1 MSEDSSKAVS
11 DAETN
16 PPKKSFLWITDV
28 FASEF
33 GNSDVQANYSRLYAW
48 MANQLGHMTLGLAT
62 TLAFV
67 WVYETMHDL
76 IQRQYGAFTSLG
88 DFLLNFA
95 GAVMLVGVSAFLVLA
110 RYTAIANEKTW
121 DHRNRVYPLPA
132 KVGLLIGAVIAAC
145 NVLLFF
151 RILSLPANPEDAAQ
165 DLGQDMGITH
175 GYALAAAAMTL
186 MSGVMILA
194 KDWRALALGAIFM
207 LGAYWFV
214 ASELPILQPWKNT
227 IAVILFTALGAVL
240 AATARIYDDTDE
252 KVGGAGALKN
262 TAILLVF
269 TVALCIA
276 LDRTA
281 TALDGRQGGWDGL
294 YNLEWRLAFAA
305 AAAALTLWLVKEF
318 GSDIPLVSVE
328 VAKAAFRRSCHG
340 HQRYPRIEREYFMD
354 AVWDARTDGAFYVT
368 GAVIAVSVLTTTGT
382 TLTDWA
388 SGPDFLGVLFFGLI
402 FLWSGKRWAYRQQA
416 LDLVDAPYASRLA
429 AFQNAVDLRV
439 LESRAKDSG
448 AGAMTLGPAFA
459 EPMKHLLSF
468 AKDESPD
475 NVEFDHLVIMGK
487 LGSGKSPL
495 GIAISSE
502 AALADIP
509 AAIGLP
515 WLGGSLKDR
524 KGLGNGNEGRRDA
537 RYLSL
542 KSLYRIARMPLDD
555 IAMAKRAW
563 MRSNPVGIEPDLT
576 AADLLI
582 VDDMSLAV
590 VEDTNPATGDVSPH
604 PDAEEEKKK
613 EEVARDGQD
622 VRMLKQILPK
632 LPKGTKQRTV
642 WMLDL
647 DETPDYG
654 ASDAPEVPERLRAIV
669 GTLAEGLGDQ
679 SVTARIALAVVHMN
693 LKVTQC
699 SAIGTETEHC
709 AGCPNRKAVTA

>member
-1 MSEDSSKAVS
+1 MSEDFSKAGN
-11 DAETN
+11 DGEN
-16 PPKKSFLWITDV
+16 KPPKKSLIWIMDV

-76 IQRQYGAFTSLG
+76 IRQQGGLFASTG
-88 DFLLNFA
+88 DFLLHFA
-95 GAVMLVGVSAFLVLA
+95 GAVMLVGVSAVLVFA
-110 RYTAIANEKTW
+110 RYKAVASEKTW
-121 DHRNRVYPLPA
+121 KHRNRVYPLPA
-132 KVGLLIGAVIAAC
+132 KTGLLIGAVIAVC
-145 NVLLFF
+145 NVLLFI
-151 RILSLPANPEDAAQ
+151 RVLSLPVSPDATA
-165 DLGQDMGITH
+165 QDMGISH

-207 LGAYWFV
+207 FGAYWFV
-214 ASELPILQPWKNT
+214 ASELPVLKPWKDT
-227 IAVILFTALGAVL
+227 VAIVLFVALGAVL
-240 AATARIYDDTDE
+240 AATARVYDDSDE
-252 KVGGAGALKN
+252 KVGGAGALFN
-262 TAILLVF
+262 TALLLIV
-269 TVALCIA
+269 TVALFMA
-276 LDRTA
+276 LDWAA
-281 TALDGRQGGWDGL
+281 TRLDDRQGGWDGL
-294 YNLEWRLAFAA
+294 YQLEWRLAFAA

-340 HQRYPRIEREYFMD
+340 HRDCPRVEREYFVD

-368 GAVIAVSVLTTTGT
+368 GAVIGVSILTTTGT

-439 LESRAKDSG
+439 LDSRGGTDSSE
-448 AGAMTLGPAFA
+448 AMTLGAVST
-459 EPMKHLLSF
+459 EPMKHLLAF
-468 AKDESPD
+468 AKDENAD

-515 WLGGSLKDR
+515 GLGGSLKDR

-604 PDAEEEKKK
+604 PDAEEERKK

-632 LPKGTKQRTV
+632 LPKETKQRTV

-654 ASDAPEVPERLRAIV
+654 ASEAPEVPERLRAIV
-669 GTLAEGLGDQ
+669 GTLADGLGTQ
-679 SVTARIALAVVHMN
+679 ARPARIALAVVRMN
-693 LKVTQC
+693 LAVTRC
-699 SAIGTETEHC
+699 GAIGTGMEQCED
-709 AGCPNRKAVTA
+709 CPGKLAATP